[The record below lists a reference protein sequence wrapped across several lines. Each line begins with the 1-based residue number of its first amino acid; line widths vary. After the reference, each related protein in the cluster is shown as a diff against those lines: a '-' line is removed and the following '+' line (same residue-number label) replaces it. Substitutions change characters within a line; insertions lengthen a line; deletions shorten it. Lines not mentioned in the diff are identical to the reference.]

1 MPLTKISSGVISAN
15 ALIESVNTQSITG
28 DKLGLTAINAN
39 NIVGA
44 SITGDKLGLTAIS
57 SNNIVDTITIANV
70 ISSQTATF
78 MGPIFE
84 RANVVTTG
92 GLTAN
97 VTISTTNTGVLIFTA
112 NSSAN
117 ATVNFTGLNTMSV
130 GNVASYV
137 IIVPNGTTARYISAV
152 QIDGNSI
159 TPKWAGGAPIGGT
172 SANTDM
178 YSFNIVKTD
187 ATPTYNVFAQVSS
200 FF

>member
-1 MPLTKISSGVISAN
+1 MPLTKVSAGVIAAN
-15 ALIESVNTQSITG
+15 AVIESFGSQSITG

-152 QIDGNSI
+152 QIDGSAI
-159 TPKWAGGAPIGGT
+159 TPKWGGGAPIGGT

-178 YSFNIVKTD
+178 YSFNIVKTA